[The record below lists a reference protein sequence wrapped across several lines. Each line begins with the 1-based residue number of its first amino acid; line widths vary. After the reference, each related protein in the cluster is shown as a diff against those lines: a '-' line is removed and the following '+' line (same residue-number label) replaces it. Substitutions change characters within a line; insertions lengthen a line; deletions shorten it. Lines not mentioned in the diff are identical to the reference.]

1 MNLVNRGYIY
11 IRPQTKFNTWAKQID
26 PELLLD
32 EQAEGTVYLIE
43 EEFWDDEKILQQYLK
58 KITTHEFS
66 SITEEKDLWLSCN
79 TTGEFEALFYVEIGC
94 TCIDLRKD
102 PLQRDAI

>member
-66 SITEEKDLWLSCN
+66 SVTEEKDL
-79 TTGEFEALFYVEIGC
+79 G
-94 TCIDLRKD
+94 
-102 PLQRDAI
+102 

>member
-43 EEFWDDEKILQQYLK
+43 EEFWDDELVLKNYAK
-58 KITTHEFS
+58 KIAAHEFS
-66 SITEEKDLWLSCN
+66 CITE
-79 TTGEFEALFYVEIGC
+79 
-94 TCIDLRKD
+94 D
-102 PLQRDAI
+102 PPNQVVVKGNKEH